1 MVGTGVPLLFR
12 FYFLAETNLTGER
25 PFHTRKQTS
34 PDNAKTRQPTTQIGE
49 DSEVIMGKKVKV
61 LIAFVLVAVCVLAGA
76 FFGRDAIAKLFDSKP
91 TLTNTVVAKQLEKI
105 QDLTTAKE
113 TDFGFEKYEDGGIAL
128 VTKKSFT
135 MFYSY
140 EARAGI
146 DLGKADID
154 VNDDTKTI
162 SITLPAPT
170 IQSVSVNPDTL
181 QFFDQKSSLLNSS
194 EVGDAA
200 TALQDAKKSAEK
212 KLNKGEL
219 LTTANEQAKDVI
231 ERMYAPIAETDG
243 YTVTVKTTDAK

>member
-1 MVGTGVPLLFR
+1 
-12 FYFLAETNLTGER
+12 
-25 PFHTRKQTS
+25 
-34 PDNAKTRQPTTQIGE
+34 
-49 DSEVIMGKKVKV
+49 MGKKVKV
-61 LIAFVLVAVCVLAGA
+61 LIAFVLVAVCALAGV
-76 FFGRDAIAKLFDSKP
+76 FFNRDAIAKLFDSEP

-146 DLGKADID
+146 DLSKADITVD
-154 VNDDTKTI
+154 NDDDNKTI
-162 SITLPAPT
+162 SITLPAPEV
-170 IQSVSVNPDTL
+170 QSVSVNPDTL

-212 KLNKGEL
+212 KLNKSEL

-231 ERMYAPIAETDG
+231 ERMYAPIAQTDG
-243 YTVTVKTTDAK
+243 YTVTVKTTEPK

>member
-1 MVGTGVPLLFR
+1 MGKTVKVIIGVVIIVACVATGV
-12 FYFLAETNLTGER
+12 
-25 PFHTRKQTS
+25 
-34 PDNAKTRQPTTQIGE
+34 
-49 DSEVIMGKKVKV
+49 
-61 LIAFVLVAVCVLAGA
+61 
-76 FFGRDAIAKLFDSKP
+76 FGRSIIDGFLNPHP

-113 TDFGFEKYEDGGIAL
+113 TDFGFEKYDEGGVAFIN
-128 VTKKSFT
+128 KKSFT

-146 DLGKADID
+146 DLGKADISVD
-154 VNDDTKTI
+154 NEKKTI
-162 SITLPAPT
+162 DITLPAPT

-181 QFFDQKSSLLNSS
+181 QFFDQQSSILNSS
-194 EVGDAA
+194 DVGDAA

-231 ERMYAPIAETDG
+231 ERMYSPIAETDG
-243 YTVTVKTTDAK
+243 YTVDVTTTDPKS

>member
-1 MVGTGVPLLFR
+1 
-12 FYFLAETNLTGER
+12 
-25 PFHTRKQTS
+25 
-34 PDNAKTRQPTTQIGE
+34 
-49 DSEVIMGKKVKV
+49 MGKTVKV
-61 LIAFVLVAVCVLAGA
+61 IIGVVIIVACVAAGV
-76 FFGRDAIAKLFDSKP
+76 FGRSIIDGFLNPQP

-113 TDFGFEKYEDGGIAL
+113 TDFGFEKYDEGGVAFIN
-128 VTKKSFT
+128 KKSFT

-146 DLGKADID
+146 DLGKADISVD
-154 VNDDTKTI
+154 NEKKTI
-162 SITLPAPT
+162 DITLPAPT

-181 QFFDQKSSLLNSS
+181 QFFDQQSSILNSS
-194 EVGDAA
+194 DVGDAA

-231 ERMYAPIAETDG
+231 ERMYSPIAETDG
-243 YTVTVKTTDAK
+243 YTVDVTTTDPKS